1 VLTSSP
7 SSHKKSFRD
16 AGSRIFRQET
26 DAQPGIISLLA
37 ARTPTAVR
45 ELPLEKVVPNPSQ
58 PRMTWH
64 EETLQELAA
73 SIKEHGVLQPILV
86 RPSGDQYEIIAGERR
101 WRSSKIAGKETIPA
115 IVERFDDA
123 TALEI
128 ALIENLQREDLSP
141 LDEAVIYKKMTD
153 ELGYSIRQLAGKLG
167 KDKGYVEN
175 RLRLASAPD
184 DVGALGGLRHSRRCE
199 RSACGGGRWQGV
211 AGRREGGQD
220 RSRRSRLWRP
230 LRAARRDASLCLHS
244 DRAQGPHARRASR
257 FHRRKDRLYCPFP
270 DARHDNACAKVW
282 TVQIDARFRVAGRAA
297 SARLF
302 LSSSPLGMTRSNSAR
317 SRALLRK
324 VSDAR
329 YSGLRCTFTPFLK
342 KIDEGAKPCRQ
353 MPLARIIETK
363 AWKRRCPL
371 IEHPFELLGLQGVEH
386 VPFP

>member
-16 AGSRIFRQET
+16 AGNRIFQQET
-26 DAQPGIISLLA
+26 EAQPGIISLLA

-184 DVGALGGLRHSRRCE
+184 DVREMVAKRYDTLSAAYELMKLEDKRR
-199 RSACGGGRWQGV
+199 
-211 AGRREGGQD
+211 
-220 RSRRSRLWRP
+220 RRSLAKQILAGQLTLIRL
-230 LRAARRDASLCLHS
+230 H
-244 DRAQGPHARRASR
+244 DRVERILNPHARSTKAEPAIPALRDDALITATRKLNEALAELSRAIGDDGKMTIPDSDRQNLAKFLTISR
-257 FHRRKDRLYCPFP
+257 ARL
-270 DARHDNACAKVW
+270 DNLVARLKS
-282 TVQIDARFRVAGRAA
+282 GRA
-297 SARLF
+297 
-302 LSSSPLGMTRSNSAR
+302 
-317 SRALLRK
+317 
-324 VSDAR
+324 
-329 YSGLRCTFTPFLK
+329 
-342 KIDEGAKPCRQ
+342 
-353 MPLARIIETK
+353 
-363 AWKRRCPL
+363 
-371 IEHPFELLGLQGVEH
+371 
-386 VPFP
+386 

>member
-1 VLTSSP
+1 MLTSSP
-7 SSHKKSFRD
+7 SSHGKKSFRD
-16 AGSRIFRQET
+16 AGSRIFQQET
-26 DAQPGIISLLA
+26 EAQPGIISLLA

-86 RPSGDQYEIIAGERR
+86 RPAGDQYEIIAGERR

-141 LDEAVIYKKMTD
+141 LDEAVIYQKMTG

-184 DVGALGGLRHSRRCE
+184 DVREMVSKRYDTLSAAYELMKLEDKRR
-199 RSACGGGRWQGV
+199 
-211 AGRREGGQD
+211 
-220 RSRRSRLWRP
+220 RRSLAKQVLAGQLTLIRLHDRVERILHP
-230 LRAARRDASLCLHS
+230 QARGTKAEPAIPALRDDALITATRKLNEALAELS
-244 DRAQGPHARRASR
+244 RASGDDG
-257 FHRRKDRLYCPFP
+257 KMTIPEGDRQNL
-270 DARHDNACAKVW
+270 AKFL
-282 TVQIDARFRVAGRAA
+282 TISR
-297 SARLF
+297 ARLDN
-302 LSSSPLGMTRSNSAR
+302 LVARLRS
-317 SRALLRK
+317 
-324 VSDAR
+324 
-329 YSGLRCTFTPFLK
+329 GH
-342 KIDEGAKPCRQ
+342 G
-353 MPLARIIETK
+353 
-363 AWKRRCPL
+363 
-371 IEHPFELLGLQGVEH
+371 
-386 VPFP
+386 

>member
-1 VLTSSP
+1 MLTSSP
-7 SSHKKSFRD
+7 SSHRKSFRD
-16 AGSRIFRQET
+16 AGNRIFQQET
-26 DAQPGIISLLA
+26 EAQPGIISLLA

-45 ELPLEKVVPNPSQ
+45 ELPLEKVIPNPSQ

-184 DVGALGGLRHSRRCE
+184 DVREMVAKRYDTLSAAYELMKLEDKRR
-199 RSACGGGRWQGV
+199 
-211 AGRREGGQD
+211 
-220 RSRRSRLWRP
+220 RRSLAKQILAGQLTLIRLHDRVERILHP
-230 LRAARRDASLCLHS
+230 QERGAKAEPAIPALRDDALITATRKLNEALAELSRAVGEDGKLTIPES
-244 DRAQGPHARRASR
+244 DRQNLAKFLTISR
-257 FHRRKDRLYCPFP
+257 
-270 DARHDNACAKVW
+270 
-282 TVQIDARFRVAGRAA
+282 
-297 SARLF
+297 ARLDN
-302 LSSSPLGMTRSNSAR
+302 LVAR
-317 SRALLRK
+317 LK
-324 VSDAR
+324 
-329 YSGLRCTFTPFLK
+329 SGH
-342 KIDEGAKPCRQ
+342 A
-353 MPLARIIETK
+353 
-363 AWKRRCPL
+363 
-371 IEHPFELLGLQGVEH
+371 
-386 VPFP
+386 